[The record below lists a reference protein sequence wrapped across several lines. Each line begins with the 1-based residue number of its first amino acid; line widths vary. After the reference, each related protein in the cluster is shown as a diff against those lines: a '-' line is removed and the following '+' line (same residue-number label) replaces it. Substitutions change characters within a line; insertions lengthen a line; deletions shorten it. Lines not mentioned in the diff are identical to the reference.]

1 MLGVVARE
9 PVALGAL
16 LEGAPR
22 SLAALS
28 IEHRD
33 GWGLASTDDGRWTLR
48 KGTRCAAECDDFRS
62 AARGRARVAVAHVR
76 KRTVG
81 PTSLANTHPFQRG
94 RWVLAHN
101 GTVEDLR
108 FLTSRSSRVRL
119 DEIRGDTDSERLFSF
134 LMTAIDRA
142 VTPRDGI
149 ASAVRELR
157 AARGVGAVSFLLSDG
172 RDLYAHRSGR
182 TLFLL
187 DRTRDGGTR
196 EDRVREDR
204 VREDRI
210 DIRSGRAPSIAVA
223 SERLTDEPWREI
235 EQGALVL
242 VAGGAVPSAAL
253 VDHEPRRAHA
263 S

>member
-16 LEGAPR
+16 LDGAPR

-33 GWGLASTDDGRWTLR
+33 GWGLASTEDGRWTVR
-48 KGTRCAAECDDFRS
+48 KGTRCAAECEDFRS
-62 AARGRARVAVAHVR
+62 AASARARVAVAHVR

-94 RWVLAHN
+94 AWVLAHN
-101 GTVEDLR
+101 GTVEDLA

-119 DEIRGDTDSERLFSF
+119 DEIRGDTDSERLFAF

-142 VTPRDGI
+142 ATPREGI
-149 ASAVRELR
+149 ARAVRELR
-157 AARGVGAVSFLLSDG
+157 GARRVGAVSFLLSDG

-182 TLFLL
+182 TLFML
-187 DRTRDGGTR
+187 DRTSGDAGDGPKKR
-196 EDRVREDR
+196 
-204 VREDRI
+204 
-210 DIRSGRAPSIAVA
+210 RAPSIAIA
-223 SERLTDEPWREI
+223 SERLTDEPWSEI
-235 EQGALVL
+235 EQGALLL
-242 VAGGAVPSAAL
+242 VAGGSIPSASVLDVLDVRNASP
-253 VDHEPRRAHA
+253 VRAHA
-263 S
+263 R